1 MLHSYAITLA
11 AQLEALEDILP
22 KLETFIEQQ
31 SVSTAMDL
39 DNFRLRRPK
48 SIGTIGPT
56 FVYHGKDLIR
66 LEYYKS
72 FFVEQLT
79 AAIDGLP
86 DDHYTFEDKE
96 VIWQACVTSPER
108 TIQLQQVRFDKDTQT
123 SYRVNVFWKHFYWMI
138 KPADNEDRLYLQE
151 YQALYKPDDEEHLTI
166 HDPLPDMLRKIAKV
180 AESCFFPIVAKRY
193 LHRLHKLRKNT
204 EYTSNVRFYIQ
215 RVRLS
220 CTIEASHLLYTI
232 VIDTPFGNISY
243 SANSEDKPRSELVML
258 QRSYQREYDSE
269 MVDGQLEDEYTVN
282 LLLDKARG
290 KVQ

>member
-22 KLETFIEQQ
+22 KLETFIVQQ
-31 SVSTAMDL
+31 SISTAMDL
-39 DNFRLRRPK
+39 DNFRLMRPK
-48 SIGTIGPT
+48 PIGTVGPT

-66 LEYYKS
+66 LEYYKP

-86 DDHYTFEDKE
+86 EKHYTFEDKE
-96 VIWQACVTSPER
+96 LIWQACVTSPER
-108 TIQLQQVRFDKDTQT
+108 TIQLQQVRFDEDTQT

-151 YQALYKPDDEEHLTI
+151 YQALYKSNDEEHLTI
-166 HDPLPDMLRKIAKV
+166 HDPLPDMLHKIAKV
-180 AESCFFPIVAKRY
+180 TESYFFPMVAKRY
-193 LHRLHKLRKNT
+193 LRRLHKLRKNT

-215 RVRLS
+215 RIRLS
-220 CTIEASHLLYTI
+220 CTIEASHLLYI
-232 VIDTPFGNISY
+232 ISVDTPFGVISY
-243 SANSEDKPRSELVML
+243 SVNSEDKPRSELVML

-282 LLLDKARG
+282 LLLDKVRG